1 MLAVHLC
8 TVLEG
13 GRTVSKPVAR
23 GCQLSFFFVLHAGG
37 RLGRRHARRRSRGR
51 RGGTGVQLGAA
62 RFPSTSRVGFN
73 LEEVWNHRCQV
84 RDQNFVGHDQEVP
97 RSTCEGSRKQS
108 SRRCKEPFGQDSEV
122 GTAVSTTQLTSASKF
137 VRVDPE
143 QADSDAS
150 AGAPAADFCLPS
162 QHLQQD
168 ADRKEG
174 EFHAWQHKCDRR
186 CVVCKG
192 RSPGSEVQESDQ
204 WFQAVR
210 PRCTPHPFG

>member
-1 MLAVHLC
+1 MQLFPC
-8 TVLEG
+8 TPCLWATGEKTCKKTIR
-13 GRTVSKPVAR
+13 RTT
-23 GCQLSFFFVLHAGG
+23 
-37 RLGRRHARRRSRGR
+37 RRSQCSA
-51 RGGTGVQLGAA
+51 GTA

-73 LEEVWNHRCQV
+73 LEEVWNHRRQV
-84 RDQNFVGHDQEVP
+84 RDQKFVGHDQEVP

-122 GTAVSTTQLTSASKF
+122 GTAVSTAQLTSASKF
-137 VRVDPE
+137 VRVAPE

-168 ADRKEG
+168 ADREEG
-174 EFHAWQHKCDRR
+174 EFYAWQHKCDRR
-186 CVVCKG
+186 CVVWKG
-192 RSPGSEVQESDQ
+192 RSTGSEVQESDQ
-204 WFQAVR
+204 WFQKVR